1 MRVSGESVN
10 LRPAAGGPAAGG
22 PPGPMPVPEKVS
34 ELLWPVVRT
43 MPWRMIAAAAGL
55 GLLLAAYPGLTEDE
69 PGGRPALIALRASA
83 VAFALGAAFLLD
95 DPARHTTA
103 AVPTRRALRHGLR
116 LALLVAVAALWWA
129 ASLLAVP
136 EPARPPVAAM
146 TVEAATALALALTG
160 AALAV
165 RRGDSARPGQAVAGF
180 VLGCAILT
188 PLLCPDDWALFVGP
202 DDPRWAAA
210 HDRWTVLLCA
220 VLLTGAVAV
229 TEPVR
234 RSARR
239 RLRFPSGTSD
249 RSRG

>member
-1 MRVSGESVN
+1 MSGESVN

-22 PPGPMPVPEKVS
+22 PPGPVPVPEKVS
-34 ELLWPVVRT
+34 ELLRPVVRT

-116 LALLVAVAALWWA
+116 LALLVPVAALWWA

-136 EPARPPVAAM
+136 EPARPPPAAAM

-165 RRGDSARPGQAVAGF
+165 HRGDSARPGQAVAGF
-180 VLGCAILT
+180 VLGCAILA
-188 PLLCPDDWALFVGP
+188 PLLCPDDRALFVGP

-234 RSARR
+234 RSVRR
-239 RLRFPSGTSD
+239 RLRSPSGTSD